1 MTLDLSSFGENINAL
16 VFGAGGGI
24 GSAFVKHLAGHDSVA
39 TVHAFSRKPAASSGK
54 IRFTGCDITDEEQ
67 VSAAAQAIE
76 GPIQLCIIATGILHN
91 DDIAP
96 EKSNSALEAG
106 VMAEVL
112 RINTIAPALAAK
124 HFLPLLDRDRKSVL
138 AALSA
143 RVGSIGDNRIGG
155 WHSYRASKAALNQV
169 IRTMSIELARKNK
182 QAVIVGLHPG
192 TVDTGLS
199 EPFQKN
205 VPEGKLFSPDYST
218 GEMLGVLDKLGKDDS
233 GWCFDYAGK
242 RVEP

>member
-1 MTLDLSSFGENINAL
+1 MTIDLSSFGQNITAV

-24 GSAFVKHLAGHDSVA
+24 GSAFVQHLAANDNIA
-39 TVHAFSRKPAASSGK
+39 IVHALSRRPAASSGK

-67 VSAAAQAIE
+67 VSAAAQAID
-76 GPIQLCIIATGILHN
+76 GPIGLCIIASGILHG

-96 EKSNSALEAG
+96 EKSNSALDAEM
-106 VMAEVL
+106 MAEVL
-112 RINTIAPALAAK
+112 RINTIAPSLAAK

-155 WHSYRASKAALNQV
+155 WHSYRASKAALNQI
-169 IRTMSIELARKNK
+169 IRTMSIELARRNN
-182 QAVIVGLHPG
+182 QALIVGLHPG

-205 VPEGKLFSPDYST
+205 VPDGKLFSPDYST
-218 GEMLGVLDKLGKDDS
+218 GEMLGVLNRLGPDDS

-242 RVEP
+242 RIDP

>member
-1 MTLDLSSFGENINAL
+1 MAIDLSSFGDNITAV

-24 GSAFVKHLAGHDSVA
+24 GSAFVRHLAAAGNVA
-39 TVHAFSRKPAASSGK
+39 TVHAFSRRPAASSGK
-54 IRFTGCDITDEEQ
+54 VRFTGCDITDEEQ
-67 VSAAAQAIE
+67 VSAAAKAID
-76 GPIQLCIIATGILHN
+76 GPIQLCIIATGILHD

-96 EKSNSALEAG
+96 EKSNSALDATM
-106 VMAEVL
+106 MAEVL
-112 RINTIAPALAAK
+112 RINTIAPAIAAR
-124 HFLPLLDRDRKSVL
+124 HFLPLLDRDRKSAI

-169 IRTMSIELARKNK
+169 IRTMSIELARKNRK
-182 QAVIVGLHPG
+182 ALIVGLHPG

-218 GEMLGVLDKLGKDDS
+218 GEMLNVLNGLGPDDS
-233 GWCFDYAGK
+233 GWCFDYAGQ
-242 RVEP
+242 RIEP

>member
-1 MTLDLSSFGENINAL
+1 MTVDLSSFGKDITAV

-24 GSAFVKHLAGHDSVA
+24 GSAFVNQLAAHDAVVR
-39 TVHAFSRKPAASSGK
+39 VHALSRKPAASSGK
-54 IRFTGCDITDEEQ
+54 VRFTGCDITDEEQ
-67 VSAAAQAIE
+67 VRAAAQAID
-76 GPIQLCIIATGILHN
+76 GPIQLCLIATGILHG

-96 EKSNSALEAG
+96 EKSTSALEAEM
-106 VMAEVL
+106 MARVL

-124 HFLPLLDRDRKSVL
+124 HFLPLLDRDRKSTL

-155 WHSYRASKAALNQV
+155 WHSYRASKAALNQI
-169 IRTMSIELARKNK
+169 IRTMSIELARKNR
-182 QAVIVGLHPG
+182 QALIVGLHPG

-205 VPEGKLFSPDYST
+205 VPDNKLFSPDYST
-218 GEMLGVLDKLGKDDS
+218 GEMLSVINRLTADDS

-242 RVEP
+242 RIEP